1 MRVLAGIDASNTVPT
16 SSTAF
21 RPGKKLAGQSK
32 DVSARVKPGH
42 DVELIDISSG
52 GALVEGVRRLLP
64 GTAVELFLVA
74 GDLCAS
80 IRGRVL
86 RCAIVG
92 LKPTSVTYRGAIGFD
107 RDLPWFHE
115 RPATA
120 VVGVSELPGE
130 AGGREAATPVF
141 I

>member
-1 MRVLAGIDASNTVPT
+1 METTVNEGVERRRGARRRSIDQHGI
-16 SSTAF
+16 
-21 RPGKKLAGQSK
+21 
-32 DVSARVKPGH
+32 VSARVKPGH

-52 GALVEGVRRLLP
+52 GALVEGMRRLLP

-92 LKPTSVTYRGAIGFD
+92 LKPTSVSYRGAIGFD
-107 RDLPWFHE
+107 SDLPWFRE
-115 RPATA
+115 RSSPIAA
-120 VVGVSELPGE
+120 GSVSELPNETGR
-130 AGGREAATPVF
+130 REATTPGF

>member
-1 MRVLAGIDASNTVPT
+1 MATTLDEAADRRKGARRRSIEQHGI
-16 SSTAF
+16 
-21 RPGKKLAGQSK
+21 
-32 DVSARVKPGH
+32 VSARVKPGH

-52 GALVEGVRRLLP
+52 GALVEGARRLLP

-92 LKPTSVTYRGAIGFD
+92 LKPTAVSYRGAIGFD
-107 RDLPWFHE
+107 SDLPWFRE
-115 RPATA
+115 RAPSAAGT
-120 VVGVSELPGE
+120 VSELPGG
-130 AGGREAATPVF
+130 AGRREATTPVS

>member
-1 MRVLAGIDASNTVPT
+1 MATTVDEAADRRKCVRRGSIEQHGI
-16 SSTAF
+16 
-21 RPGKKLAGQSK
+21 
-32 DVSARVKPGH
+32 VSARVKPGH

-92 LKPTSVTYRGAIGFD
+92 LKPTSVSYRGAIRFD
-107 RDLPWFHE
+107 NDLPWFGE
-115 RPATA
+115 RRAPAAAGT
-120 VVGVSELPGE
+120 VSELPGA
-130 AGGREAATPVF
+130 AGRREATTQVST
-141 I
+141 